1 MNITPIEFPGLRID
15 FAYGSVIGRDHLYCG
30 KVLVGRNN
38 QDAVHCARS
47 SNAFIAV
54 EFNDNGHATKYGD

>member
-38 QDAVHCARS
+38 QDAVNINQAM
-47 SNAFIAV
+47 I
-54 EFNDNGHATKYGD
+54 DNGHATKYGD